1 VHAVTPRR
9 RHALGWLAFAA
20 VALVSVSIGL
30 QVGALER
37 KPNLAGAVLQLLGA
51 YGVLALVVER
61 TLEVFIG
68 AWRGRVTGQLFV
80 AVESARRRL
89 EAAPNS
95 YGRQQAV
102 EENER
107 SLADYRAQTQR
118 IALRAGVLL
127 GVLIAATGIRTL
139 DLLVATPSAG
149 APLILFT
156 MLDLLV
162 TAGMIGG
169 GSDAVHKLMSAVT
182 GFLDVTRSAQSRL
195 AVSDAAALRAPTDIP
210 PVTPGPLQP

>member
-1 VHAVTPRR
+1 M
-9 RHALGWLAFAA
+9 LGWLAVAA
-20 VALVSVSIGL
+20 VALISVVIGL

-37 KPNLAGAVLQLLGA
+37 KPDVAGAVLQLLAA

-89 EAAPNS
+89 EAAPQS
-95 YGRQQAV
+95 YSRQQAV

-107 SLADYRAQTQR
+107 SLTDYRVQTQR
-118 IALRAGVLL
+118 IALRAGVVLGLL
-127 GVLIAATGIRTL
+127 ISAIGVRTL
-139 DLLVATPSAG
+139 DLVVAMPSAG
-149 APLILFT
+149 VPLVLFT
-156 MLDLLV
+156 ILDLLV

-169 GSDAVHKLMSAVT
+169 GSDAVHKLMTAVT
-182 GFLDVTRSAQSRL
+182 GFLDATRSAQSKL
-195 AVSDAAALRAPTDIP
+195 TAGDAAALRAPTDVP
-210 PVTPGPLQP
+210 ALTPGPPGS